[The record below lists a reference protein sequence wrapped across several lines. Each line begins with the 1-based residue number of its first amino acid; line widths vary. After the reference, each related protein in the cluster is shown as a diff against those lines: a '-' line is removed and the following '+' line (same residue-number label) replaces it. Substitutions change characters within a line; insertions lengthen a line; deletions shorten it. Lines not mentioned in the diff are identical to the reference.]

1 MRNLIRAGVPEKI
14 AVMTSSHKTRAVL
27 DGYNI
32 VDERDIND
40 AARNL
45 ADYMAHKGT
54 PEPAAADERHTSG
67 TQNRPEAGGA
77 AIANCCQVAELIGAD
92 ERT

>member
-67 TQNRPEAGGA
+67 TLPAHKTGPRLEAPPSRMLPS
-77 AIANCCQVAELIGAD
+77 C
-92 ERT
+92 